1 MLRNLLYV
9 WLFPVLV
16 WAQTPADHQLRQV
29 PWLTD
34 SVETPTR
41 PVPIIRQLT
50 KGGLNL
56 PLLQQ
61 SSVNPSWLTVGINVT
76 REHKLNRA
84 LALVGGLETN
94 FSFASGARL
103 YSLEVPVGLR
113 YYFSLGQRM
122 KKRADRHSFF
132 SHYVALQTHN
142 VLFAN
147 LRYDNESG
155 RYSRMPYY
163 DRGKFSNQVTNV
175 GNYEEAFN
183 LLEYAYFQ
191 IGSQVKLGLSNY
203 LDINV
208 ALPISLLTKTEYTL
222 ITPALVTLKYGIAWQ
237 K

>member
-1 MLRNLLYV
+1 MLRNLLFLS
-9 WLFPVLV
+9 LFPGLV
-16 WAQTPADHQLRQV
+16 WAQT
-29 PWLTD
+29 LTD
-34 SVETPTR
+34 QQLKQTFSIDDSVGTPTK
-41 PVPIIRQLT
+41 PVPFIRQLT

-61 SSVNPSWLTVGINVT
+61 SSVTPSWLTIGVNLT
-76 REHKLNRA
+76 REYKLNRA
-84 LALVGGLETN
+84 LALVGGIETN
-94 FSFASGARL
+94 FSFSSGARL

-132 SHYVALQTHN
+132 SHYVAFQTHN

-155 RYSRMPYY
+155 RYHMMSNYY
-163 DRGKFSNQVTNV
+163 RGKFLNRVTNV

-183 LLEYAYFQ
+183 MLEYAYFQ
-191 IGSQVKLGLSNY
+191 IGSQIKLGRSNY
-203 LDINV
+203 LDVNV

-222 ITPALVTLKYGIAWQ
+222 ITPALLTLKYGIAWQ